1 MLPIFESVL
10 PIFLVVLAGIAL
22 KRAPFIDQG
31 LWKGLEE
38 FGFYILFPLYL
49 FLTLAQ
55 ADFDGI
61 AVGPISVVYGGVLA
75 ILATVILAIWPLLYR
90 AGVSAAQFTSI
101 FQTTTRWNGFVALA
115 IAERLAG
122 GPGVA
127 FVALLMGAIVIPI
140 NLVNIIVLVWFGGG
154 QRHLTLLLKK
164 VLSNPL
170 VVGTAAGLIVHAA
183 GIEIYAPIA
192 TAFDLL
198 TRSALG
204 LGLLMVGAGLRIS
217 DTLRPT
223 PAALFAVAVKLIAF
237 PIIVII
243 ATSLAGF
250 DGNTIRLA
258 ALAAGVPT
266 AMNGYLLAKQMGGDA
281 DLYAAVA
288 TLQTAA
294 AFFTIPFVLMLA
306 G

>member
-1 MLPIFESVL
+1 MLPIFESIL

-31 LWKGLEE
+31 LWRGLEE

-61 AVGPISVVYGGVLA
+61 AVGPISMVYGAALAVLA
-75 ILATVILAIWPLLYR
+75 AIILAIWPLLRR
-90 AGVSAAQFTSI
+90 AGVTAPQFTSI
-101 FQTTTRWNGFVALA
+101 FQTTTRWNGFAALA
-115 IAERLAG
+115 IAERLSG
-122 GPGVA
+122 GPGIA
-127 FVALLMGAIVIPI
+127 FIALLMGVIVIPI

-164 VLSNPL
+164 VLGNPL
-170 VVGTAAGLIVHAA
+170 VVGTGAGVIVHVS
-183 GIEIYAPIA
+183 GIELYAPLA

-198 TRSALG
+198 SRSALG
-204 LGLLMVGAGLRIS
+204 LGLLMVGAGLKVS
-217 DTLRPT
+217 DALRPT
-223 PAALFAVAVKLIAF
+223 PAALFAVSVKLVVFPLMVIA
-237 PIIVII
+237 
-243 ATSLAGF
+243 ATALAGF

-258 ALAAGVPT
+258 ALAASVPT

-281 DLYAAVA
+281 NLYAAVA
-288 TLQTAA
+288 TLQTVA
-294 AFFTIPFVLMLA
+294 AFFTIPFILTIA